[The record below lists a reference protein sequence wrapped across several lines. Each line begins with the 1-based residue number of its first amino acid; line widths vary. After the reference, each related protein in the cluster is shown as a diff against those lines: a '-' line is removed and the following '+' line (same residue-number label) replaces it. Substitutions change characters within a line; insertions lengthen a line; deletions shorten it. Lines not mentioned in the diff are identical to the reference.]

1 MSDGPERPEAAGDAD
16 DRAPPSESE
25 TATVESQDGPDG
37 HDDATDASV
46 PVDEDTRAL
55 SPLSI
60 PYRAVRRGASIAF
73 TLLFVVVS
81 GSSFL
86 GGTVGQLVG
95 VALVGLAV
103 VGLVAYEIG
112 YWSRYEYALTADTFD
127 IRSGVFRRRNREIPV
142 DRIQNVDISR
152 NVVQRLLGIAAVDL
166 ETAGGGATEAAVR
179 YVTFEEAKR
188 LQRTLAARKRGAK
201 AAREQS
207 EASGETA
214 PTPETESLFEL
225 TSRELALVGLLSFD
239 VRTPGLVIF
248 VVYGLVTAGQ
258 SGSPVPIPG
267 GGLALAALAVGLVFL
282 VVFISWAAGAVAA
295 VLNYYDFSLR
305 RVDDELQYERGLLR
319 RYDGSIPLD
328 KVQTLTVVD
337 DPLKR
342 YFGYAALYV
351 ETAGYAPGASGD
363 RGSQAAVPIARR
375 ERVLALVG
383 ELEGVTI
390 AGLERPPKRVRRR
403 YVARYLIAV
412 GALTAL
418 GVAVE
423 RLLIADPVW
432 VGPLLLVPLVPV
444 AAHLKWRN
452 RGHALGD
459 DHLLTRN
466 GVLRR
471 ETKVVP
477 YYRVQTVIDGRT
489 LFQRRWSLGTVTADT
504 AGSLSLTGGDAA
516 AVDVDVT
523 TAERLRETLVDRLYE
538 SLDERHRDRKIA
550 PPGADDP
557 AAESDGV
564 TEAGRGDA
572 TADGADDG
580 STPDARTDD
589 DRAGTDATAE
599 D

>member
-1 MSDGPERPEAAGDAD
+1 VSDAPDRPDETGEGADDENAEPGVADATASGDAD
-16 DRAPPSESE
+16 EPGEPL
-25 TATVESQDGPDG
+25 
-37 HDDATDASV
+37 
-46 PVDEDTRAL
+46 VDEEPRAL
-55 SPLSI
+55 SALSI
-60 PYRAVRRGASIAF
+60 PYRAVRRGASVAF

-103 VGLVAYEIG
+103 VGLVAYEVA

-152 NVVQRLLGIAAVDL
+152 NVVQRLLDIAAVDL

-179 YVTFEEAKR
+179 YVTFDEAKR

-201 AAREQS
+201 ARGRA
-207 EASGETA
+207 EASDE
-214 PTPETESLFEL
+214 PTPAPEAESLFEL
-225 TSRELALVGLLSFD
+225 TPRELALVGLLSFD
-239 VRTPGLVIF
+239 LRTPGLIVF
-248 VVYGLVTAGQ
+248 VVYGLVTAGGP
-258 SGSPVPIPG
+258 GSPVPMPG
-267 GGLALAALAVGLVFL
+267 GGLALVAVAVGLVL
-282 VVFISWAAGAVAA
+282 LLLLLSWAAGAVAA
-295 VLNYYDFSLR
+295 VLNYYDFRLR

-342 YFGYAALYV
+342 HFGYAALYV
-351 ETAGYAPGASGD
+351 ETAGYAPGGGDD

-375 ERVLALVG
+375 ERVLALVD

-403 YVARYLIAV
+403 YAARYLIAV
-412 GALTAL
+412 GVFAAV

-423 RLLIADPVW
+423 RFLLADPVW

-444 AAHLKWRN
+444 AAHLKWRH

-471 ETKVVP
+471 ETKAVP

-489 LFQRRWSLGTVTADT
+489 IFQRRWSLGTVTADT
-504 AGSLSLTGGDAA
+504 AGSLSLTGRDAA
-516 AVDVDVT
+516 AVDVDVR
-523 TAERLRETLVDRLYE
+523 TAASLRETLVDRLYE
-538 SLDERHRDRKIA
+538 SLDERHRDRTIA
-550 PPGADDP
+550 PPGAGGPPP
-557 AAESDGV
+557 ASDGV
-564 TEAGRGDA
+564 VGAERGDA
-572 TADGADDG
+572 AADGAPG
-580 STPDARTDD
+580 SRSDD
-589 DRAGTDATAE
+589 DRAETDATAE